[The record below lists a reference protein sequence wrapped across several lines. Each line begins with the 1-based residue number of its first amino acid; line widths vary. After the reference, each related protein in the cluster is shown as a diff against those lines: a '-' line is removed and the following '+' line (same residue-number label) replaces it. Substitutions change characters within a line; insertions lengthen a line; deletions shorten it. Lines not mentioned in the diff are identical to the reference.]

1 MNKDYFKNRIVGS
14 VALVSFFVISIPIL
28 LKQSDQNSIENGIEE
43 KTINADIVSPFEDL
57 DVKENSKF
65 KDPPRVANSLQKED
79 YLLEELNK
87 TLENSVLTDGKLNKE
102 KIGSESWLVQFF
114 DFDTEK
120 KADELYDILV
130 LDGYSPTKILQ
141 LEDQLN
147 RMMVRLGP
155 FQNKQKASDL
165 IKEIELV
172 YQTKGILIKV
182 VKKDE

>member
-28 LKQSDQNSIENGIEE
+28 LKQSDQNSIENGLEE

-57 DVKENSKF
+57 DVKESSKF

-87 TLENSVLTDGKLNKE
+87 TLENSVLNDGKLNKE

>member
-28 LKQSDQNSIENGIEE
+28 LKQSDQNSIENGLEE

-87 TLENSVLTDGKLNKE
+87 TLENSVLIDGKLNKE
-102 KIGSESWLVQFF
+102 KIGAESWLVQFF